1 MYGDDQIVP
10 YADPAPLSATLV
22 QNGTLKMYAG
32 FPHSMPTTH
41 AETINAVCVPR
52 TPGTSGDLHILM
64 NEPVACQNGRPDL
77 WPGVSGRLR
86 RFAGTR

>member
-10 YADPAPLSATLV
+10 YADPAPLSATVV
-22 QNGTLKMYAG
+22 QNGTLKTYAG

-52 TPGTSGDLHILM
+52 TLARQATCTYS
-64 NEPVACQNGRPDL
+64 
-77 WPGVSGRLR
+77 
-86 RFAGTR
+86 